1 MKSLFR
7 FLNVLPRSKEEKVAQ
22 LTCELVNANNEA
34 EKLRDEKEKISKAFK
49 KLSVSMNN
57 LGLWRTRTVKV
68 IRCSNISHKT
78 RKSLLTVV
86 LLVIV
91 LDHLERKHNPGRY
104 I

>member
-57 LGLWRTRTVKV
+57 LGLWRTRTVEV
-68 IRCSNISHKT
+68 I
-78 RKSLLTVV
+78 
-86 LLVIV
+86 
-91 LDHLERKHNPGRY
+91 
-104 I
+104 

>member
-57 LGLWRTRTVKV
+57 LGQ
-68 IRCSNISHKT
+68 
-78 RKSLLTVV
+78 
-86 LLVIV
+86 
-91 LDHLERKHNPGRY
+91 P
-104 I
+104 